1 MKEITGFDA
10 QDIETNKVI
19 AGLAY
24 LFFLI
29 PLLAA
34 PKSKFAKFH
43 VNQAI
48 WIFLV
53 ECVSWFVLG
62 YVPFIGGLLAGV
74 VNLATFLL
82 NVYLFYM
89 AYTGK
94 AYELPV
100 VGNIVLFK

>member
-1 MKEITGFDA
+1 
-10 QDIETNKVI
+10 
-19 AGLAY
+19 
-24 LFFLI
+24 
-29 PLLAA
+29 
-34 PKSKFAKFH
+34 
-43 VNQAI
+43 
-48 WIFLV
+48 
-53 ECVSWFVLG
+53 
-62 YVPFIGGLLAGV
+62 LLAGV